1 MFNQSHQQG
10 QHGRVNGGP
19 SGRGMPMMYNF
30 QHQTSHQQQQHTQHH
45 PTLQQDHSTH
55 ATNGSVLAHHSSF
68 SGVLSNSTPSFTPT
82 SLQNGHSAIT
92 RGGQPQQI
100 NEHWAEQLQLYKDSQ
115 RAHTQMVEGHAPHHY
130 ARLKASENRG
140 ITPASNAAAQDGEA
154 ETHGRTSKPEEFVK
168 RQDWNNM
175 DLSGQGLRVLSTAL
189 FRYTFLTE
197 LYVASNKITYLPP
210 TIGHLR
216 LLKHLDASSNQL
228 TQLPP
233 ELGMCV
239 YLKNLLLFDNN
250 IQTLPN
256 ELGSLFQLEMLGIEG
271 NPLDQAMKQAIM
283 EKGTKSLIN
292 ELRESTPS
300 KHLSM
305 IVNPI
310 PC

>member
-45 PTLQQDHSTH
+45 PTLQQEHSTH
-55 ATNGSVLAHHSSF
+55 TTNGSVLGHHSSF

-82 SLQNGHSAIT
+82 NLQNGHSANS
-92 RGGQPQQI
+92 RGGQPQQMS
-100 NEHWAEQLQLYKDSQ
+100 EHWAEQLQLYKESQ
-115 RAHTQMVEGHAPHHY
+115 RAHTQMVEGHAPHHF

-140 ITPASNAAAQDGEA
+140 IAAPANTATQDGET
-154 ETHGRTSKPEEFVK
+154 ESHGRTSKPEEFVK

-189 FRYTFLTE
+189 FRYAFLTE
-197 LYVASNKITYLPP
+197 LYVASNKITYLPAS
-210 TIGHLR
+210 IGNLR
-216 LLKHLDASSNQL
+216 LMRHLDASNNQL

-239 YLKNLLLFDNN
+239 YLKHLLLFDNN

-271 NPLDQAMKQAIM
+271 NPLDAAMKQAIM

-300 KHLSM
+300 KSLQ
-305 IVNPI
+305 
-310 PC
+310 